1 MENNKNINWAWI
13 LTAVF
18 WIFWLWI
25 MADLIQSEREVKE
38 KQKIIDSLSNE
49 ILLLEDAVEMRER
62 EVDLM
67 MSDFDKGEEIDK
79 TERILKEDKWARR
92 KNITSGTGN
101 CTDGLDG
108 MLSMLTEILHKDLE
122 TYGSGFP
129 LFGKTGT
136 GTTTSSSKF

>member
-1 MENNKNINWAWI
+1 MENNKNINWGWI

-18 WIFWLWI
+18 GIFGFWI
-25 MADLIQSEREVKE
+25 MTDLIQSEREVKE

-79 TERILKEDKWARR
+79 TERILKEDK
-92 KNITSGTGN
+92 
-101 CTDGLDG
+101 
-108 MLSMLTEILHKDLE
+108 
-122 TYGSGFP
+122 
-129 LFGKTGT
+129 
-136 GTTTSSSKF
+136 

>member
-18 WIFWLWI
+18 GIFGFWI
-25 MADLIQSEREVKE
+25 MTDLIQSEKEVKE

-67 MSDFDKGEEIDK
+67 MSDFDRGEEINK
-79 TERILKEDKWARR
+79 IERILKEDK
-92 KNITSGTGN
+92 
-101 CTDGLDG
+101 
-108 MLSMLTEILHKDLE
+108 
-122 TYGSGFP
+122 
-129 LFGKTGT
+129 
-136 GTTTSSSKF
+136 

>member
-18 WIFWLWI
+18 GIFGFW
-25 MADLIQSEREVKE
+25 MMTDLIQSEKEVKE
-38 KQKIIDSLSNE
+38 NQKTIDSLSNE

-79 TERILKEDKWARR
+79 TERILKEDK
-92 KNITSGTGN
+92 
-101 CTDGLDG
+101 
-108 MLSMLTEILHKDLE
+108 
-122 TYGSGFP
+122 
-129 LFGKTGT
+129 
-136 GTTTSSSKF
+136 

>member
-18 WIFWLWI
+18 WIFGLWI

-67 MSDFDKGEEIDK
+67 MRDLDNGEEIDK
-79 TERILKEDKWARR
+79 TERILKEDK
-92 KNITSGTGN
+92 
-101 CTDGLDG
+101 
-108 MLSMLTEILHKDLE
+108 
-122 TYGSGFP
+122 
-129 LFGKTGT
+129 
-136 GTTTSSSKF
+136 